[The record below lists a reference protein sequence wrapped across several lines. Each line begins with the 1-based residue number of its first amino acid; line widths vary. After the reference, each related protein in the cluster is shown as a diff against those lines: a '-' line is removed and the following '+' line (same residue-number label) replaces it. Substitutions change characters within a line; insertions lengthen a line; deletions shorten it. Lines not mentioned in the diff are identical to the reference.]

1 MWDNENIFENLGGL
15 QALRPEKL
23 ESKRMKANN
32 WIMLLNR
39 GFLFR
44 MMPLHLRQSLISS
57 K

>member
-32 WIMLLNR
+32 WIMLL
-39 GFLFR
+39 R